1 MAGLG
6 HAVAIR
12 GSSPRRERRL
22 GPILSGVTGGSD
34 REVSA
39 PSTPSRSC
47 SGSSC
52 VPGVQGCKLV
62 CVQGATLMALHQVLP
77 CFIPFLFSLFFS
89 FRSYSLLVRN
99 VCASGVAAASCTGH
113 CVRSRCCNQRDFL
126 VGRAVSCSSWS
137 SGCGLHAGGSL
148 RGTCDFCGHTCV
160 CGVHTYSSWHFQP
173 QIVLAIM

>member
-6 HAVAIR
+6 HAVAIK

-62 CVQGATLMALHQVLP
+62 CVQGATLMARRASGSSLLH
-77 CFIPFLFSLFFS
+77 FLFVLACITLSLTF
-89 FRSYSLLVRN
+89 YLLLVRN
-99 VCASGVAAASCTGH
+99 ACASVVADASCTGH
-113 CVRSRCCNQRDFL
+113 CVSSRCCNL
-126 VGRAVSCSSWS
+126 
-137 SGCGLHAGGSL
+137 
-148 RGTCDFCGHTCV
+148 
-160 CGVHTYSSWHFQP
+160 
-173 QIVLAIM
+173 